1 MSSWRAG
8 PAWTGLTVLVV
19 LAACSKP
26 PGKAA
31 PALRTLTVIQP
42 ETQSV
47 QEYDDFPGRVA
58 ALEHVEVKAR
68 VTGFLVKVH
77 FQDGEEVRQG
87 DLLYTIDSRESDAEL
102 EAAAAALQRA
112 QAQAAQARSDH
123 ARSQQLGLQRVI
135 ATQETERQAT
145 SVLAAEAAVRVA
157 QARLDKAK
165 LYRDWTEI
173 RAPISGQISRAK
185 VTEGNLVTMGEA
197 LTSIVSQDPVCVYFD
212 VPERVVLRWDTISKE
227 VAATGQVSRAKAS
240 ISVLDEEGF
249 PREGRVDFADNKL
262 GSGTGALSMRAVV
275 SNKDRSLRVG
285 LFARVRVTL
294 DQSRETLLLP
304 ARVVGILRGRRF
316 VYVVNHENTV
326 EYREVSTGQVFDG
339 KLAIVD
345 GLKRDDR
352 VVTEGLQSLRPG
364 QAVRPEPSVREEQ
377 RSSAR
382 GVPVERR
389 PAES

>member
-1 MSSWRAG
+1 M
-8 PAWTGLTVLVV
+8 
-19 LAACSKP
+19 
-26 PGKAA
+26 
-31 PALRTLTVIQP
+31 QP

-47 QEYDDFPGRVA
+47 QHYDDFSGRVA
-58 ALEHVEVKAR
+58 ALEHVEVKSR

-77 FQDGEEVRQG
+77 YQDGEEVRQG
-87 DLLYTIDSRESDAEL
+87 DLLYTIDSRESEAEL
-102 EAAAAALQRA
+102 EAAAAAFQRT
-112 QAQAAQARSDH
+112 QAQAVQARSDH
-123 ARSQQLGLQRVI
+123 ARSRQLGRQRVI
-135 ATQETERQAT
+135 TTQETEKQAT
-145 SVLAAEAAVRVA
+145 SVLAAEAALRAA

-165 LYRDWTEI
+165 LYHDWTEI
-173 RAPISGQISRAK
+173 RAPISGQVSRAK

-212 VPERVVLRWDTISKE
+212 VPERVVLRWDAISKE
-227 VAATGQVSRAKAS
+227 VAATGLVPRAKAA
-240 ISVLDEEGF
+240 IGVLDEEGF

-304 ARVVGILRGRRF
+304 ERVVGILRGRRF
-316 VYVVNHENTV
+316 VYVINHENTV

-382 GVPVERR
+382 SVPVARR